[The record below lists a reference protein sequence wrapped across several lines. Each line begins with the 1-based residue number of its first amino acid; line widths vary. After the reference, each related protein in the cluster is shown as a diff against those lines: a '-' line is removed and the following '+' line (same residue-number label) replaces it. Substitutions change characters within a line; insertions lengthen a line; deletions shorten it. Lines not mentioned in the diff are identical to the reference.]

1 MWQTKCTY
9 SPCCNCQILLQGDP
23 VLHNWTQGVQEAS
36 TGEVGSP
43 ITIPS
48 SFWQPQVEPV
58 QGEVKLSLKLA
69 PLDNSH
75 LEERSVARLGLNTD
89 SAQQLT
95 LHKSSGNSSQLN
107 FYDLRAHAQDLPVT
121 ESSHGKPP
129 QSAIPTFSFWFILP
143 PVGVSRLL
151 QSNHQT
157 VITNS
162 GQDETFVNLC

>member
-1 MWQTKCTY
+1 MITGHSLVVKEPFLLVNTCGKQNICILHVV
-9 SPCCNCQILLQGDP
+9 NCQILLQGDS

-58 QGEVKLSLKLA
+58 QGEVNISLKLA

-75 LEERSVARLGLNTD
+75 LEERSVARSGLNTD

-121 ESSHGKPP
+121 ESSHGN
-129 QSAIPTFSFWFILP
+129 
-143 PVGVSRLL
+143 PVQLAVPM
-151 QSNHQT
+151 
-157 VITNS
+157 
-162 GQDETFVNLC
+162 